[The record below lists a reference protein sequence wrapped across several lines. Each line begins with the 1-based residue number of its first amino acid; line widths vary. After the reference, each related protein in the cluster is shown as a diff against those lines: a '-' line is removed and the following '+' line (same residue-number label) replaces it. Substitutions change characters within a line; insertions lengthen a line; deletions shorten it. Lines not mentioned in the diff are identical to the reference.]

1 MPEQNVA
8 EVFFMLEKLN
18 YILYIVIGSLIG
30 VFIGQSLYDFW
41 DYRARPGLY
50 AMQSAPWYTGI
61 FVRGIFTIA
70 VLIVAVIIKLVV
82 RSRLKKQ

>member
-1 MPEQNVA
+1 
-8 EVFFMLEKLN
+8 MLKKLN
-18 YILYIVIGSLIG
+18 YILNILIG
-30 VFIGQSLYDFW
+30 ALIGNFIGQGAYDFW
-41 DYRARPGLY
+41 DYRAHPGLY
-50 AMQSAPWYTGI
+50 AMRSAPWYTGI

>member
-8 EVFFMLEKLN
+8 AVFFMLEKLN
-18 YILYIVIGSLIG
+18 YILNLVIGSLSG

>member
-1 MPEQNVA
+1 
-8 EVFFMLEKLN
+8 MLEKLN
-18 YILYIVIGSLIG
+18 YILNIVIGSLIG

-50 AMQSAPWYTGI
+50 AMQSAPWYTSI